1 MDIEEVKVKRPIE
14 RIADDLGIP
23 LIAAKESPRYSWAI
37 CPFHN
42 DHNPSFVI
50 DKFHRS
56 AHCWTPTC
64 VAYKPMDHVRLIQL
78 YEHLS
83 KDQAIDRLYQLVG
96 EDRPINSLHE
106 ILERALT
113 MLCNNIGEVEPRE
126 FFRSRGIQN
135 DALKELSIGY
145 SPSFEW
151 FKNAMND
158 MKIPMDEAARL
169 ELFRNNM
176 FENAII
182 YPLFDGLGRMA
193 GFRSRPMKTT
203 LYSKYIANNK
213 DYPLKASRAY
223 GMHLIRNRQIVL
235 LEGPN
240 DVLGFRSAGV
250 KNAAGLMGVNLRDID
265 SHLINHGFSD
275 IVFVADGDDAG
286 KIATLKAPDLVRVT
300 NIPFAPNEKVDP
312 DEYARDKGIIAISQ
326 LINDAKFPFQIKL
339 ESRLSRMP
347 STTTGKI
354 MMVKD
359 IARDMS
365 DGLHPIII
373 RKMQDEIAKA
383 LEIPVEEVDSIFDL
397 ADFDTSTLERK
408 IVYHM
413 FARGELH
420 EDIKVKVN
428 DDMVAD
434 PRLRKQFQMLS
445 KGLSPTEAVDKAEG
459 LTDGDLDQFLDLAKR
474 KMIKRLMKRAAHSVS
489 NLNEP
494 LDDILGRAL
503 TNIAGAS
510 SGDIA
515 VYETL
520 QQLDVGI
527 NNAIERS
534 ANPDKLLGFSFGPG
548 FKMTDD
554 ILQGLRPNAMCVL
567 AATQGT
573 GKSALALEW
582 GKDMAFDQGIPVLWI
597 SLEMSELD
605 MSIRML
611 SKLTRIPATRIMRG
625 NLMDDEIVKLS
636 DQAIKYSQVPF
647 YTAICGGMNIHQIVS
662 LVRKYKALKN
672 IQAVFIDYIQLIE
685 GGTKQQTMYERV
697 GHISRMI
704 KSGITMD
711 KTIGLP
717 VVAIAQ
723 LSRAAAGH
731 DLPTAEHIAESYK
744 IAQDADIFITLARLD
759 EEDIERNKMDGINM
773 GNMVMHI
780 DKNRAGIDK
789 QRVGL
794 IFDRE
799 NLAIREAL
807 QSTNGNGDRL

>member
-1 MDIEEVKVKRPIE
+1 MDIEEVKLKRPIE
-14 RIADDLGIP
+14 KIADDLGIS
-23 LIAAKESPRYSWAI
+23 LIPNKESPRYSWAV

-42 DHNPSFVI
+42 DHNPSFVV

-64 VAYKPMDHVRLIQL
+64 VAYKPMDHIRLIQL

-83 KDQAIDRLYQLVG
+83 RDQAMDRLYQLAG

-106 ILERALT
+106 ILERSLNALT
-113 MLCNNIGEVEPRE
+113 YNMDDAPPKE
-126 FFRSRGIQN
+126 FFRGRGIRT
-135 DALKELSIGY
+135 DALKELSVGY
-145 SPSFEW
+145 SPSFDW
-151 FKNAMND
+151 FKNAMIE
-158 MKIPMDEAARL
+158 MKIPMDEAAKL

-182 YPLFDGLGRMA
+182 YPLFDGLGRMS
-193 GFRSRPMKTT
+193 GFRSRP
-203 LYSKYIANNK
+203 LGGSFSKYIANLQ
-213 DYPLKASRAY
+213 DYPLKSSRVY
-223 GMHLIRNRQIVL
+223 GMHLVRNRQIVL

-240 DVLGFRSAGV
+240 DVLAFRSLGIRNAG
-250 KNAAGLMGVNLRDID
+250 GLMGVNLRDID
-265 SHLINHGFSD
+265 NHLINHGFSD
-275 IVFVADGDDAG
+275 VVFIGDGDDAG
-286 KIATLKAPDLVRVT
+286 KIATLKAPDLVRVNT
-300 NIPFAPNEKVDP
+300 IPFKPNEKVDP
-312 DEYARDKGIIAISQ
+312 DEYARDRGIVAVSQ
-326 LINDAKFPFQIKL
+326 LINDAKFPFEVRL
-339 ESRLSRMP
+339 ESRLSRIP
-347 STTTGKI
+347 SNITGKI
-354 MMVKD
+354 MMIKD
-359 IARDMS
+359 IAHDMS
-365 DGLHPIII
+365 EGLHPIII
-373 RKMQDEIAKA
+373 RKLQDKIASS
-383 LEIPVEEVDSIFDL
+383 LEIPLDEVESIFDL

-408 IVYHM
+408 IVWHM

-428 DDMVAD
+428 DSMLAD

-445 KGLSPTEAVDKAEG
+445 KGLSPTDNVDKSEG
-459 LTDGDLDQFLDLAKR
+459 LTAGDLDQFLDLAKR
-474 KMIKRLMKRAAHSVS
+474 KTIKRLLKRASYSIS

-494 LDDILGRAL
+494 LDDSLNRAL
-503 TNIAGAS
+503 TLIAGAS
-510 SGDIA
+510 SGEVE

-520 QQLDVGI
+520 RQLDVGI

-582 GKDMAFDQGIPVLWI
+582 GKAMAFDQDIPVLWI

-605 MSIRML
+605 MSIRIL

-625 NLMDDEIVKLS
+625 NLTDSEIVKLS
-636 DQAIKYSQVPF
+636 DQAIKYSRVPF

-662 LVRKYKALKN
+662 LVRKYKALKG

-685 GGTKQQTMYERV
+685 GGSNSQTMYERV

-704 KSGITMD
+704 KSGLTMD
-711 KTIGLP
+711 KSIALP

-723 LSRAAAGH
+723 LSRIAAKS
-731 DLPTAEHIAESYK
+731 DLPGAEHIAESYK
-744 IAQDADIFITLARLD
+744 IAQDADMFITLARLKD
-759 EEDIERNKMDGINM
+759 EDIADNKMDGINM
-773 GNMVMHI
+773 GNMIMYI

-789 QRVGL
+789 QKIGL

-799 NLAIREAL
+799 NLAIREVV
-807 QSTNGNGDRL
+807 QSTVGNGDKL